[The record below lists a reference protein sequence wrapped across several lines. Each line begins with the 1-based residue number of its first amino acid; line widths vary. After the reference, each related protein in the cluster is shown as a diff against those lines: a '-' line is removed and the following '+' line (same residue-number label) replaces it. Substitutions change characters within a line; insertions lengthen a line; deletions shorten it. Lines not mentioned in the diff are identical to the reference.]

1 MKRRIE
7 NNKNIQKME
16 QKDINIYEIL
26 KDEEYGTELYTPK
39 CGRVWHSGMAND
51 KDSAKAIWTEDG
63 AGREHFFDKNGKI
76 YKEGEILLFPSK
88 QMRDWSKF
96 FKKGDVLE
104 YVGDKKLQGTCTF
117 EKYEDETK
125 TRFFGRFVKEKE
137 VLNPNLSA
145 NFRTVDWVKKHDPA
159 GYIRFV
165 EERLGGKL
173 NRKTLEIEKAQ
184 PDFKDGDIAFADYGN
199 RQDVFVVSDKTDL
212 SEGYSSFISLD
223 LSSLTLSM
231 GYRTSF
237 FKKDLC
243 KLRLATEEEKQQ
255 LFDALEKEGKR
266 WDSEKKQIVDLK
278 PAFEVGKLYV
288 FNEDDEDGELTIIG
302 ELIAKNESE
311 DTLTFGNQYE
321 IENEKFVTDQTFD
334 LRISVNKEL
343 REATEGEVELFNK
356 HYDIW
361 KNGKEERE
369 QPAFKTFDK
378 VLVRDG
384 GEYGWLPALFVRDLG
399 EGANYRYKV
408 LSLRSGK
415 PAEFACCIPY
425 EGNENIIFTDH
436 NIYNLPF

>member
-1 MKRRIE
+1 
-7 NNKNIQKME
+7 ME
-16 QKDINIYEIL
+16 QKDIDIYEIL
-26 KDEEYGTELYTPK
+26 KNEEYGTELYTPK

-104 YVGDKKLQGTCTF
+104 YVGDKNLQGTCTF

-145 NFRTVDWVKKHDPA
+145 NFRTVDWVKKHNPT

-173 NRKTLEIEKAQ
+173 NLETLEIEK
-184 PDFKDGDIAFADYGN
+184 
-199 RQDVFVVSDKTDL
+199 
-212 SEGYSSFISLD
+212 
-223 LSSLTLSM
+223 
-231 GYRTSF
+231 
-237 FKKDLC
+237 
-243 KLRLATEEEKQQ
+243 
-255 LFDALEKEGKR
+255 
-266 WDSEKKQIVDLK
+266 SEKPV
-278 PAFEVGKLYV
+278 FEVGKLYV
-288 FNEDDEDGELTIIG
+288 FHERDEDGELTIIG
-302 ELIAKNESE
+302 KLIDKNESE

-334 LRISVNKEL
+334 LHICVNTEL
-343 REATEGEVELFNK
+343 REATDDEYCTFRDAYYLWEK
-356 HYDIW
+356 S
-361 KNGKEERE
+361 KEKKSEE
-369 QPAFKTFDK
+369 HPVFKPFDK
-378 VLVRDG
+378 VLVSN
-384 GEYGWLPALFVRDLG
+384 GEGYKWQPAFFVSDRG

-408 LSLRSGK
+408 LPIQSGRV
-415 PAEFACCIPY
+415 ADFTSCIPF
-425 EGNENIIFTDH
+425 EGNEHLAFTPD
-436 NIYNLPF
+436 PF

>member
-1 MKRRIE
+1 
-7 NNKNIQKME
+7 ME
-16 QKDINIYEIL
+16 QKYIDIYEIL
-26 KDEEYGTELYTPK
+26 KNEEYGTELYTPK

-51 KDSAKAIWTEDG
+51 KDSAKAIWTEDE

-137 VLNPNLSA
+137 VLNPNRSA
-145 NFRTVDWVKKHDPA
+145 NFRTVDWVKKHNPT

-173 NRKTLEIEKAQ
+173 NRKTLEIEKTQ
-184 PDFKDGDIAFADYGN
+184 PEFNDGDIAFADYGN
-199 RQDVFVVSDKTDL
+199 RQNVFIVSDKTDL

-223 LSSLTLSM
+223 LNSLTLSM
-231 GYRTSF
+231 GYRTIF

-243 KLRLATEEEKQQ
+243 ELRLATEEEKKQ
-255 LFDALEKEGKR
+255 FFSALEKEGKA
-266 WDSEKKQIVDLK
+266 WDSDKKRVFDLK
-278 PAFEVGKLYV
+278 PVFEVGKLYV
-288 FNEDDEDGELTIIG
+288 FKEEDEDGELTIIG

-321 IENEKFVTDQTFD
+321 IETEKFVTDQTFD

-343 REATEGEVELFNK
+343 REATENEVELFNK

-361 KNGKEERE
+361 KNGKEEKE

-384 GEYGWLPALFVRDLG
+384 GEYEWLPALFVRDRG

-436 NIYNLPF
+436 NIDNLPF